1 MITHPHPHPRIFFT
15 VFIRAPSTFSISLL
29 WLRPD
34 SKRRQLSV
42 EDPDGRVLSPVM
54 GYLPAEALR
63 KIPDKGWPEGS
74 CGSPREKEDR
84 LLRVKM
90 SDVRNRKGFSRKLF
104 QRFPLVLYTF
114 SLHRPYAEYIV
125 MTREKPSS
133 SFTEGP
139 CFSCPDH
146 YYLPLCLELSVPWK
160 PFKPQFKPYLFAL
173 RLGKKEWGRFC
184 PTLLLVT

>member
-74 CGSPREKEDR
+74 CGSPREEEDR
-84 LLRVKM
+84 PLRVKM
-90 SDVRNRKGFSRKLF
+90 SDVRNLKGFSRKLF

-125 MTREKPSS
+125 MTREKA
-133 SFTEGP
+133 FLVL
-139 CFSCPDH
+139 H
-146 YYLPLCLELSVPWK
+146 RR
-160 PFKPQFKPYLFAL
+160 A
-173 RLGKKEWGRFC
+173 
-184 PTLLLVT
+184 LLLMPRSLLLAPVLGIVSPLETIQTTV